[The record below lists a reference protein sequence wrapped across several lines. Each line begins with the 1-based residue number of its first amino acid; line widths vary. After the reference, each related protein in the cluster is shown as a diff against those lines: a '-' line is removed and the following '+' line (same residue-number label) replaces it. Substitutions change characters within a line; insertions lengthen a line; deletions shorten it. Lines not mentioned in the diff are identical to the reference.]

1 MKITCIV
8 VDDEPLAAEKI
19 ADYVSRV
26 PFLKCIATFDNGLSV
41 MEYLQQEEVD
51 LIFLDIQMPGLT
63 GIQLLNVLKR
73 KPKVILTTA
82 YSEYALESY
91 ELEVTDYLLKPISF
105 ERFLKAVTK
114 VYQSYNLPTTKEPAS
129 KQSSTANEGFIFVKT
144 EYKLQQIKLDT
155 IQYVEG
161 MKDYLRIHTDEEP
174 VMTLMSFSKLQEMLP
189 SDGFFR
195 VHKSYIVPIGRITLI
210 EKGEIHIGDHVIPVS
225 DTYKEGFFAYLR
237 EKKLL

>member
-8 VDDEPLAAEKI
+8 VDDEPLASEKI

-26 PFLKCIATFDNGLSV
+26 PFLECKETFDNGLSV
-41 MEYLQQEEVD
+41 MEYLQREEVD
-51 LIFLDIQMPGLT
+51 LIFLDVQMPGLT
-63 GIQLLNVLKR
+63 GIQLLNVLKK

-114 VYQSYNLPTTKEPAS
+114 VSQSYQPLTR
-129 KQSSTANEGFIFVKT
+129 NELSAQQGEKVNTGFIFVKT
-144 EYKLQQIKLDT
+144 EYKLQQIKMDA

-161 MKDYLRIHTDEEP
+161 MKDYLRIHTDTGP

-189 SDGFFR
+189 SEGFFR
-195 VHKSYIVPIGRITLI
+195 VHKSYLVPIARINLI
-210 EKGEIHIGDHVIPVS
+210 EKGEIHIREHVIPVS
-225 DTYKEGFFAYLR
+225 DTYREGFYTYLR
-237 EKKLL
+237 ERKLL

>member
-26 PFLKCIATFDNGLSV
+26 PFLECQETFGDGLSA
-41 MEYLQQEEVD
+41 MEHLQQEEVD
-51 LIFLDIQMPGLT
+51 LVFLDVQMPGLT
-63 GIQLLNVLKR
+63 GIQLLNVLKN

-114 VYQSYNLPTTKEPAS
+114 VYQAAQAPTGN
-129 KQSSTANEGFIFVKT
+129 QSPSPDSDKTPTGFIFVKT
-144 EYKLQQIKLDT
+144 EYKLQQIKLDR

-161 MKDYLRIHTDEEP
+161 MKDYLRIHTDDGP
-174 VMTLMSFSKLQEMLP
+174 VMTLMSFAKLQEMLP
-189 SDGFFR
+189 ANSFFR
-195 VHKSYIVPIGRITLI
+195 VHKSYLVPITRITLI
-210 EKGEIHIGDHVIPVS
+210 EKGEIHIGDQIVPVS

-237 EKKLL
+237 ERKLL